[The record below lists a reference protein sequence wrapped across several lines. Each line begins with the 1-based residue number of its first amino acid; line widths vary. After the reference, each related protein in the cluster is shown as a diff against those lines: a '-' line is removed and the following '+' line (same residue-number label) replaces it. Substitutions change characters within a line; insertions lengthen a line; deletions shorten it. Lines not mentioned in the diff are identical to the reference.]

1 MIKTVFYNT
10 HGELIKLKPHQKIIV
25 IDSTQTY
32 QGHGTLK
39 IHNGIWEKV
48 YKDTKGSAA
57 FGLYCYL
64 ASNVDKYTS
73 GFSPQAVRNCLGM
86 DVKTARNALNNLIQ
100 LGYITNDSKF
110 NNVLIFHISPVK
122 SENHPVVLDDIDAQM
137 AIMASDKHVKRAM
150 QYAHTEEDLEAID
163 TMIESRM
170 SKFMDNRQK
179 PQEIEQTENT
189 KATQPIPFLVKM
201 GVILEESPDLK
212 MRYYSAHTNEEMNLV
227 NDEIRKAVIEKYG
240 TV

>member
-1 MIKTVFYNT
+1 MIKTEFYNK
-10 HGELIKLKPHQKIIV
+10 HGELVTLKPHQKIIE

-39 IHNGIWEKV
+39 IHNGIWEKA

-57 FGLYCYL
+57 FGLYCYF

-86 DVKTARNALNNLIQ
+86 DVKTARKALNSLIQ

-110 NNVLIFHISPVK
+110 TNVLIFHISPVK
-122 SENHPVVLDDIDAQM
+122 SNKQPVVLDDIDVKM
-137 AIMASDKHVKRAM
+137 AIIASDKHVKKAM
-150 QYAHTEEDLEAID
+150 QYAQTEEDLEAVD

-170 SKFMDNRQK
+170 SDYMEDTQK
-179 PQEIEQTENT
+179 PQKPEQAEKAETTPLPYMT
-189 KATQPIPFLVKM
+189 KMSTVLD
-201 GVILEESPDLK
+201 EDPDLQ
-212 MRYYSAHTNEEMNLV
+212 MRYHSAHTKEELQAV
-227 NDEIRKAVIEKYG
+227 FDAIRKAVIQKYG
-240 TV
+240 TI

>member
-1 MIKTVFYNT
+1 MIKTDFYNT

-122 SENHPVVLDDIDAQM
+122 SENQPVVLDDIDAQM
-137 AIMASDKHVKRAM
+137 AIMSSDKHVKRAM

-179 PQEIEQTENT
+179 PQETDQPEKAETTPLPYMT
-189 KATQPIPFLVKM
+189 KMSTVLA
-201 GVILEESPDLK
+201 EDPDLLI
-212 MRYYSAHTNEEMNLV
+212 RYHSAHTKEEMQAV
-227 NDEIRKAVIEKYG
+227 CDEIRKAVIQKYG
-240 TV
+240 TT